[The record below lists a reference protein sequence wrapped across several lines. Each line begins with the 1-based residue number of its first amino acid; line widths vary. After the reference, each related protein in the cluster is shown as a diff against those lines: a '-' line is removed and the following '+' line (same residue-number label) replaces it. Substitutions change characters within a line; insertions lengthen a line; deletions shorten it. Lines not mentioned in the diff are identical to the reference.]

1 MKIGDII
8 RTEEDAAG
16 LPIGTIVFDLFGI
29 ATQKDA
35 DNLWLTVGSQH
46 YHVDKT
52 DADISREC
60 YEIIYLPKKEG

>member
-16 LPIGTIVFDLFGI
+16 LPIGTVVFDLFGV
-29 ATQKDA
+29 ATQKDT

-46 YHVDKT
+46 YNS
-52 DADISREC
+52 DADMSREG

>member
-8 RTEEDAAG
+8 RTDEDATG
-16 LPIGTIVFDLFGI
+16 LPIGTVVFDLFGI

-46 YHVDKT
+46 YNS
-52 DADISREC
+52 DADLAREGF
-60 YEIIYLPKKEG
+60 EIIYLPKEEGN

>member
-29 ATQKDA
+29 ATQKDT
-35 DNLWLTVGSQH
+35 DNLWLTVGIHH
-46 YHVDKT
+46 YKF
-52 DADISREC
+52 DADMAREG